1 MNRQGK
7 LNALD
12 QRSVAM
18 LILPSEMI
26 LVLRPFAQAF
36 SERTWEWVQLLVVGA
51 ILAPGRRTVTAIL
64 RVLGLSAERQF
75 QRYHRVLNRVKWS
88 GLLIS
93 RLLLTMLVATFL
105 AAGVPLII
113 AADET
118 IERRTGD
125 KIHAKGV
132 FRDAVRS
139 SKKHVVHCFG
149 LRWISMMLLVAVPW
163 STRMWA
169 LPFLTVLAPS
179 EKTNQANAKR
189 HKTSIDWIGQMI
201 VVVRRWFPDRAV
213 VLIVDGGLAA
223 VKLGLRCC
231 RLLLP
236 VTYVSRLRLDA
247 ALYDPPVSRLGK
259 RGPKAKKGARQ
270 PALQTR
276 LTDPATVW
284 TTVTMPWYGGTQ
296 REVDLATG
304 TALWY
309 TPKNDP
315 LPLRWVLV
323 RDRASKKP
331 FAPQAFF
338 ATDLSATAEQIVEWF
353 VLRSPEEV
361 TFEEVRAHLGVET
374 QRQWSDLA
382 IARTTPALLG
392 MFSLITVLGYRLTLD
407 QPMPVRTAAWYTK
420 RTATFSD
427 VIALVRRY
435 VWTTLKYTNSACK
448 SGYVPIPS
456 ELVHGLI
463 DSFCYAA

>member
-1 MNRQGK
+1 
-7 LNALD
+7 
-12 QRSVAM
+12 M
-18 LILPSEMI
+18 LVLPAEMI
-26 LVLRPFAQAF
+26 QVLRPFAQAF

-64 RVLGLSAERQF
+64 RVMGLSEERQF

-93 RLLLTMLVATFL
+93 RILVLLLVATFL
-105 AAGVPLII
+105 AAGAPLLI

-118 IERRTGD
+118 IERRSGD
-125 KIHAKGV
+125 KIRTKGV
-132 FRDAVRS
+132 WRDAVRS

-149 LRWISMMLLVAVPW
+149 LRWISMMLLVRVPW
-163 STRMWA
+163 STRLWA

-179 EKTNQANAKR
+179 ATTNRANGKR
-189 HKTSIDWIGQMI
+189 HKTRIDWIGQMI
-201 VVVRRWFPDRAV
+201 LVVRRWFPTRAL
-213 VLIVDGGLAA
+213 VLSVDAGLAA

-231 RLLLP
+231 QLHLP

-247 ALYDPPVSRLGK
+247 ALYDPPAVAPPSK

-270 PALQTR
+270 AALQAR
-276 LTDPATVW
+276 LSDP
-284 TTVTMPWYGGTQ
+284 TTKWESVSVAWYGGSE
-296 REVDLATG
+296 REVDLASG

-309 TPKNDP
+309 TPGEEP

-323 RDRASKKP
+323 RDRAKGKQ

-338 ATDLSATAEQIVEWF
+338 ATDQAAGAQQIVEWF
-353 VLRSPEEV
+353 VLRWNEEV

-392 MFSLITVLGYRLTLD
+392 MFSLITVLGYRLTQFD
-407 QPMPVRTAAWYTK
+407 
-420 RTATFSD
+420 F
-427 VIALVRRY
+427 I
-435 VWTTLKYTNSACK
+435 
-448 SGYVPIPS
+448 
-456 ELVHGLI
+456 H
-463 DSFCYAA
+463 

>member
-1 MNRQGK
+1 MP
-7 LNALD
+7 
-12 QRSVAM
+12 
-18 LILPSEMI
+18 ILPSDI
-26 LVLRPFAQAF
+26 VHLLRPFAQAF

-64 RVLGLSAERQF
+64 RVLGLSNERQF

-88 GLLIS
+88 TLLIS
-93 RLLLTMLVATFL
+93 RILLTMLVVTFV
-105 AAGVPLII
+105 AVGMPLLI

-125 KIHAKGV
+125 KIGAKGV

-149 LRWISMMLLVAVPW
+149 LRWVSMMLLVPVPW
-163 STRMWA
+163 SSRLWA

-179 EKTNQANAKR
+179 EKTNQATGKC

-201 VVVRRWFPDRAV
+201 KLVRRWVPERAL

-231 RLLLP
+231 RLALP

-247 ALYDPPVSRLGK
+247 ALYDAPLPSAASK
-259 RGPKAKKGARQ
+259 RGPKPKKGVRQ
-270 PALQTR
+270 PSLLSR
-276 LTDPATVW
+276 VTDPS
-284 TTVTMPWYGGTQ
+284 TMWETMTLAWYGGTQ
-296 REVDLATG
+296 REVDLASG

-309 TPKNDP
+309 TPGYDP

-323 RDRASKKP
+323 RDRASKRP
-331 FAPQAFF
+331 FATQAFF
-338 ATDLSATAEQIVEWF
+338 ATDQAAAAWQIVEWF
-353 VLRSPEEV
+353 VLRWNEEV
-361 TFEEVRAHLGVET
+361 TFEDVRAHLGVET
-374 QRQWSDLA
+374 QRQWSALA

-392 MFSLITVLGYRLTLD
+392 MYSLVTLLGYQLTLD

-427 VIALVRRY
+427 VIALVRRHL
-435 VWTTLKYTNSACK
+435 WTSMKYTNSACK

-456 ELVHGLI
+456 EVLHGLI
-463 DSFCYAA
+463 DTFCYAA

>member
-1 MNRQGK
+1 MP
-7 LNALD
+7 
-12 QRSVAM
+12 
-18 LILPSEMI
+18 ILPNDI
-26 LVLRPFAQAF
+26 VHLLRPFAQAF

-64 RVLGLSAERQF
+64 RVLGLSTERQF

-93 RLLLTMLVATFL
+93 RILLTMLVATFV
-105 AAGVPLII
+105 AAGMPLLI

-118 IERRTGD
+118 IERRGGD
-125 KIHAKGV
+125 KIRAKGV

-149 LRWISMMLLVAVPW
+149 LRWISMMLLVPVPW
-163 STRMWA
+163 STRVWA

-179 EKTNQANAKR
+179 EKTNQANGKR

-201 VVVRRWFPDRAV
+201 RIVRRWMPNRAI

-231 RLLLP
+231 RLALP
-236 VTYVSRLRLDA
+236 VTYVSRMRLDA
-247 ALYDPPVSRLGK
+247 ALYDAPLPSAASK
-259 RGPKAKKGARQ
+259 RGPKPKKGVRQ
-270 PALQTR
+270 RSLHSR
-276 LTDPATVW
+276 VTDPTTVW
-284 TTVTMPWYGGTQ
+284 ASVTIAWYGGTQ
-296 REVDLATG
+296 REVDLASG

-309 TPKNDP
+309 TPGYDP

-323 RDRASKKP
+323 RDRASKHP
-331 FAPQAFF
+331 FATQAFF
-338 ATDLSATAEQIVEWF
+338 ATDQAATAQQIVEWF
-353 VLRSPEEV
+353 VLRWNEEV
-361 TFEEVRAHLGVET
+361 TFEDVRAHLGVET

-392 MFSLITVLGYRLTLD
+392 MFSLVTLIGYQLTVN

-427 VIALVRRY
+427 VIALVRRHL
-435 VWTTLKYTNSACK
+435 WTTMKYTNSACK
-448 SGYVPIPS
+448 SGYVPIPR
-456 ELVHGLI
+456 EVLHGLI
-463 DSFCYAA
+463 DTFCYAA

>member
-1 MNRQGK
+1 
-7 LNALD
+7 
-12 QRSVAM
+12 M
-18 LILPSEMI
+18 LILPSDMI
-26 LVLRPFAQAF
+26 QVLRPFAQAF

-64 RVLGLSAERQF
+64 RVLGLSGERQF

-93 RLLLTMLVATFL
+93 RILLTLLVATFL
-105 AAGVPLII
+105 VAGVPLII

-118 IERRTGD
+118 IERRSGE
-125 KIHAKGV
+125 KIRAKGV

-139 SKKHVVHCFG
+139 SKKHVLHCFG
-149 LRWISMMLLVAVPW
+149 LRWISMMLLVPLPW
-163 STRMWA
+163 STRPWA

-179 EKTNQANAKR
+179 EKTNRANGKR

-201 VVVRRWFPDRAV
+201 LLVRRWVPDRAIILV
-213 VLIVDGGLAA
+213 VDGGLAA

-247 ALYDPPVSRLGK
+247 ALYDPPPPTPAGK

-270 PALQTR
+270 PSLLSR
-276 LTDPATVW
+276 VTDPATAW
-284 TTVTMPWYGGTQ
+284 TSVSVAWYGGTR
-296 REVDLATG
+296 REVDLASG

-309 TPKNDP
+309 TPGADP

-323 RDRASKKP
+323 RDRAKKKP

-338 ATDLSATAEQIVEWF
+338 ATDQDATAQQIVEWF
-353 VLRSPEEV
+353 VLRWNEEV

-392 MFSLITVLGYRLTLD
+392 MFSLVTVLGYRLTQD

-420 RTATFSD
+420 QSATFAD
-427 VIALVRRY
+427 VIALVRREL
-435 VWTTLKYTNSACK
+435 WTSMKYTNSACK
-448 SGYVPIPS
+448 SGYVPIPG
-456 ELVHGLI
+456 EVLHGLI
-463 DSFCYAA
+463 DTFCYAA

>member
-1 MNRQGK
+1 
-7 LNALD
+7 
-12 QRSVAM
+12 M
-18 LILPSEMI
+18 LTLPHDI
-26 LVLRPFAQAF
+26 VYLLAPFAQAF
-36 SERTWEWVQLLVVGA
+36 SARTWEWVQILVVGA

-64 RVLGLSAERQF
+64 RVMGLRNQRQF

-88 GLLIS
+88 GVLIS
-93 RLLLTMLVATFL
+93 RILVTLLVATFV
-105 AAGVPLII
+105 AAGVPVVI

-118 IERRTGD
+118 VERRNGT
-125 KIHAKGV
+125 KIAAVGV

-139 SKKHVVHCFG
+139 SKKHVVYCFG

-163 STRMWA
+163 SPRVWA

-179 EKTNQANAKR
+179 AKTNQANRKR

-201 VVVRRWFPDRAV
+201 AVVRRWFPDRAI
-213 VLIVDGGLAA
+213 VLVVDGGLAA

-231 RLLLP
+231 RLAVP

-247 ALYDPPVSRLGK
+247 ALYDPPTVAPPGK

-270 PALQTR
+270 PSVQTR
-276 LTDPATVW
+276 LTDPTTQW
-284 TTVTMPWYGGTQ
+284 TPVTLPWYGGTQ

-304 TALWY
+304 TAHWY
-309 TPKNDP
+309 TPSYDP

-323 RDRASKKP
+323 RDRATTKA

-338 ATDLSATAEQIVEWF
+338 ATDQEALAAQIVEWF
-353 VLRSPEEV
+353 VLRWNEEV

-392 MFSLITVLGYRLTLD
+392 MFSLITLLGYRLTED

-420 RTATFSD
+420 QTATFSD
-427 VIALVRRY
+427 VIALVRREL
-435 VWTTLKYTNSACK
+435 WTTMKYTNSACK
-448 SGYVPIPS
+448 SGYVPIPQ
-456 ELVHGLI
+456 EVLHGLI
-463 DSFCYAA
+463 DTFCYAD